1 MMCRFTKCNTR
12 PTLVG
17 DVNNEGGCA
26 YVGAG
31 GIWRISVP
39 SKFSVNLKLF
49 LKKNSLKNKL
59 NQEIFSIGR
68 DRSGD
73 TATDM

>member
-1 MMCRFTKCNTR
+1 M
-12 PTLVG
+12 G
-17 DVNNEGGCA
+17 DVNNRGGWA

-31 GIWRISVP
+31 GIWRISVY

-49 LKKNSLKNKL
+49 LKKKHSLKNRL
-59 NQEIFSIGR
+59 NQEIFLIGR
-68 DRSGD
+68 DRSED